1 MTKVRMTGGNY
12 QLRVV
17 LNHEVRYTKFMN
29 RTEIRL
35 ALLIASLAVYCRADT
50 PVNENSA
57 ADNPYKTIVER
68 NPFGLKPPPP
78 PAPAPQPATD
88 QAKTD
93 LKLTGITSFG
103 SVKAYF
109 SATDSKSK
117 TPEYFS
123 LGVDEKKDGIEV
135 LAIDDAAKSVRIRSA
150 GVETLMTFATH
161 GVAAPTTP
169 PPAAP
174 APGVPGA
181 SPMTGRVANTMPVTP
196 GTAPGTPANA
206 GIYTLPSRTP
216 RVQMD
221 PNMAARYGLS
231 GAPSSNVSPQPA
243 PRNTM
248 SSEEQAILMEVQ
260 RIANPS
266 LPPTPGVPSFD
277 NAPGIPAPVVPA
289 PGFPRSPRL
298 PGQF

>member
-1 MTKVRMTGGNY
+1 MK
-12 QLRVV
+12 
-17 LNHEVRYTKFMN
+17 
-29 RTEIRL
+29 RTEIRWTV
-35 ALLIASLAVYCRADT
+35 LIASLAAFCRADT
-50 PVNENSA
+50 PGNETIPAN
-57 ADNPYKTIVER
+57 NPYDTIAER

-109 SATDSKSK
+109 SATDPKSK

-135 LAIDDAAKSVRIRSA
+135 LAIDDTAKNVRIRSS

-161 GVAAPTTP
+161 GVAPPTTP

-174 APGVPGA
+174 SPGVPGVPGA
-181 SPMTGRVANTMPVTP
+181 VPGRGANVLPVTA

-221 PNMAARYGLS
+221 PNLATRYGLG
-231 GAPSSNVSPQPA
+231 GAPVSNLSAQPA
-243 PRNTM
+243 PRNTL
-248 SSEEQAILMEVQ
+248 SSEEQAILMEVR

-266 LPPTPGVPSFD
+266 LPPTPGMPTDSP
-277 NAPGIPAPVVPA
+277 PGIPAPVVPV
-289 PGFPRSPRL
+289 PGYPRSPRL